1 MNKEIPMVNVL
12 IKDGNRTV
20 SWDHL
25 PKENVSYV
33 LKSHGFKPSNLI
45 AINFKAFTGEL
56 GNMKV
61 CDCGLTKYK
70 GIDRVFFI
78 LKQDEKKEE
87 GKQNDNG

>member
-20 SWDHL
+20 SWDH
-25 PKENVSYV
+25 PCKESVDYV
-33 LKSHGFKPSNLI
+33 LRMHGFKSENLV
-45 AINFKAFTGEL
+45 AINFKPFSGDL
-56 GNMKV
+56 GKMKLN
-61 CDCGLTKYK
+61 DCGLTEYK